1 MSRSRSRQTRRP
13 CLVRLAAGSH
23 GGRATPSVCM
33 APPRRKLI
41 LMILLIGNYPLDR
54 QQGME
59 RFATMMLNGLTAAGI
74 PAELIRPQPF
84 FGRFRLAG
92 EFVTKWLA
100 YLDKFVLF
108 RRGLARRLRDRPA
121 LVHVCDHSNAMY
133 AKWIREIPVVVTC
146 HDLLAVRGGLGEP
159 TDCPASTT
167 GKLLQ
172 RWIVRGLESATV
184 VACDSNATL
193 RDAERLLRRTGTRPR
208 LEMIT
213 LGLNYSYRLLPD
225 GEARARLAEISALES
240 GAPFVL
246 HMGSNLRRKNRE
258 GVLRIF
264 ARCQDRW
271 SGLLVFAGEPLSES
285 LRSLGREL
293 GISERVVEIPNPSNE
308 ILEALYN
315 CSVALLFP
323 STFEGLGWPIVEAH
337 ACGCPVLCAD
347 REPMSEVAGDAA
359 LKHPI
364 EDEAGFAVDLL
375 RLTHPDERALW
386 SARALENAKR
396 FSTAEM
402 LSQYLELY
410 RSLGAAA

>member
-1 MSRSRSRQTRRP
+1 M
-13 CLVRLAAGSH
+13 
-23 GGRATPSVCM
+23 
-33 APPRRKLI
+33 PPRRRKLI

-54 QQGME
+54 QQSME
-59 RFATMMLNGLTAAGI
+59 RFALMMLNGLAAAGI
-74 PAELIRPQPF
+74 PAEVIRPQAF
-84 FGRFRLAG
+84 FGRIRFAG
-92 EFVTKWLA
+92 GFATKWLA

-108 RRGLARRLRDRPA
+108 RRRLACRLRDRPA
-121 LVHVCDHSNAMY
+121 VVHVCDHSNAMY
-133 AKWIREIPVVVTC
+133 AKWVREIPVVVTC
-146 HDLLAVRGGLGEP
+146 HDLLAVRGGLGED
-159 TDCPASTT
+159 TDCPASVT
-167 GKLLQ
+167 GKFLQ
-172 RWIVRGLESATV
+172 RWIVRGLKSATV

-193 RDAERLLRRTGTRPR
+193 RDAERLLRRSDGKPQ

-213 LGLNYSYRLLPD
+213 LGLNYPYRRLPD
-225 GEARARLAEISALES
+225 AERRARLAEIPALKS
-240 GAPFVL
+240 GSPFIL
-246 HMGSNLRRKNRE
+246 HVGSNLRRKNRE

-271 SGLLVFAGEPLSES
+271 SGLLVFAGEPLSEA

-293 GISERVVEIPNPSNE
+293 GISDRVVEIPNASNE
-308 ILEALYN
+308 ILEGLYN
-315 CSVALLFP
+315 CATALLFP

-364 EDEAGFAVDLL
+364 EDEAGFAADLL
-375 RLTHPDERALW
+375 RLTDSDERALW

-396 FSTAEM
+396 FSTAKM

-410 RSLGAAA
+410 RSLGATA